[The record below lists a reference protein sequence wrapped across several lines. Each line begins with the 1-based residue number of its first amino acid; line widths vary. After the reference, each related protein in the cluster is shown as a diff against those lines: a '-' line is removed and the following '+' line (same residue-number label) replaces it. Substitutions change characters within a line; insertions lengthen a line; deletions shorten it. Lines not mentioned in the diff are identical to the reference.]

1 MAMTILAVD
10 DSVTM
15 VMSLKT
21 TLSMNG
27 SLVET
32 ANHDQ
37 AALDKLQSGVKPN
50 LIITDVNMPVMGR

>member
-32 ANHDQ
+32 ANHGQ
-37 AALDKLQSGVKPN
+37 AALDKLQWGVKPN